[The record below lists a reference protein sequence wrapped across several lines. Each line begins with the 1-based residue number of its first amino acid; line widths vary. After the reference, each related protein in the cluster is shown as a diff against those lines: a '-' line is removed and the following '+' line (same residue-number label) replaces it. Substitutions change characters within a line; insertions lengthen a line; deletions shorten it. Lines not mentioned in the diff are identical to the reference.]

1 MRSCFAF
8 SPETD
13 ESHFVR
19 SQNLIWEQYP
29 YPVALKTLLEGNS
42 SAVIFNVTP
51 VTELKPPRPLATGQV
66 QVGGSRFDV
75 RGCCSLSVVRC
86 PWSDLWSLV
95 SVAVASGI
103 ASLLAWSNHGRI
115 DL

>member
-51 VTELKPPRPLATGQV
+51 VTELKPPRPLARGLMSV
-66 QVGGSRFDV
+66 VVV
-75 RGCCSLSVVRC
+75 RGLT
-86 PWSDLWSLV
+86 SDLWSLV

-103 ASLLAWSNHGRI
+103 ASLLASSNHGRI